1 MKASLRSFILAAI
14 VLSVAAA
21 NAAQTLRFQPHPG
34 FGFRGDGSIQ
44 PGDYYWLTATTGTGT
59 GDNLQRGMAY
69 NPLNNHLYIP
79 HRTNSVSVP
88 EGIHILDADT
98 GQEIYPGLDLSGIT
112 NGGTISMVKIGV
124 AEDGVIYAMNFGSW
138 PGTRAT
144 VYRWSDESA
153 VATIA
158 FAGNPAPTTSSQ
170 WGYTFDVRG
179 KGTNTQILLTTSS
192 TSASAGTVAS
202 LLTTADG
209 TNFTARQLNTD
220 APPGSI
226 GYFGAA
232 AFGPGN
238 TFWAKSLNNPLQY
251 FSFDTNSGTATTL
264 RLYELNEF
272 PATIGPFGLQL
283 QSNWLAG
290 VDVSTP
296 DSVMLFSFTNTTGEL
311 TYLSKTNT
319 PTDNL
324 NRYAMGSVIFR
335 RAGTTNVVYVL
346 NCNNGILALDVVPEP
361 APAEPPYISGPVLRY
376 GPEGSDIT
384 FSAFVLGSEPL
395 SLQWQV
401 SHSIS
406 NTAFENIPWGTGRTL
421 TLTNVSVWDEGLY
434 RLTAS
439 NPLGQATSVE
449 VQLLVMPK
457 AAGVLEPLW
466 SLAPGSRP
474 YITADASSTPFQRS
488 IAYNALSNQVLI
500 VSRTNA
506 NLIAGLTI
514 NVLDGTTGAH
524 LYRLNTNGLP
534 SGAAAGS
541 ISLLCI
547 AVADDGAVYAAN
559 EVNAAAPDGNGAYRL
574 YRWADTDPN
583 TLPELIYSGQPAGE
597 SSRWG
602 DTLAIR
608 GSGTNTEIL
617 IDGIAGSSPY
627 GGTWAAILVPSN
639 GVMNTWI
646 SKSNGF
652 MQVATYSSGLGRSL
666 QFGQGN
672 TYWQKRKGGPL
683 MHCAYDLEYRYSTEL
698 ASYAAFSTN
707 LGAVTLDFSRNLLAG
722 IDYATIQQPANAVV
736 LPDML
741 VVYDI
746 ANLANP
752 RLIGRFPMPAG
763 QTAARANANFISQ
776 VVFGRDRLY
785 VVEGNNGVLALAIPD
800 PTLALTRSGS
810 ASMLNWTNADK
821 GFVLEWSDSLT
832 GTWTAVSQPVTV
844 DGNRFSVTETA
855 TAERRFYRLRKP

>member
-1 MKASLRSFILAAI
+1 
-14 VLSVAAA
+14 
-21 NAAQTLRFQPHPG
+21 
-34 FGFRGDGSIQ
+34 
-44 PGDYYWLTATTGTGT
+44 
-59 GDNLQRGMAY
+59 
-69 NPLNNHLYIP
+69 
-79 HRTNSVSVP
+79 
-88 EGIHILDADT
+88 
-98 GQEIYPGLDLSGIT
+98 
-112 NGGTISMVKIGV
+112 
-124 AEDGVIYAMNFGSW
+124 
-138 PGTRAT
+138 
-144 VYRWSDESA
+144 
-153 VATIA
+153 
-158 FAGNPAPTTSSQ
+158 
-170 WGYTFDVRG
+170 
-179 KGTNTQILLTTSS
+179 
-192 TSASAGTVAS
+192 
-202 LLTTADG
+202 
-209 TNFTARQLNTD
+209 
-220 APPGSI
+220 
-226 GYFGAA
+226 
-232 AFGPGN
+232 
-238 TFWAKSLNNPLQY
+238 
-251 FSFDTNSGTATTL
+251 
-264 RLYELNEF
+264 
-272 PATIGPFGLQL
+272 
-283 QSNWLAG
+283 
-290 VDVSTP
+290 
-296 DSVMLFSFTNTTGEL
+296 
-311 TYLSKTNT
+311 
-319 PTDNL
+319 
-324 NRYAMGSVIFR
+324 
-335 RAGTTNVVYVL
+335 
-346 NCNNGILALDVVPEP
+346 
-361 APAEPPYISGPVLRY
+361 
-376 GPEGSDIT
+376 
-384 FSAFVLGSEPL
+384 
-395 SLQWQV
+395 
-401 SHSIS
+401 
-406 NTAFENIPWGTGRTL
+406 
-421 TLTNVSVWDEGLY
+421 
-434 RLTAS
+434 
-439 NPLGQATSVE
+439 
-449 VQLLVMPK
+449 
-457 AAGVLEPLW
+457 
-466 SLAPGSRP
+466 
-474 YITADASSTPFQRS
+474 
-488 IAYNALSNQVLI
+488 
-500 VSRTNA
+500 
-506 NLIAGLTI
+506 
-514 NVLDGTTGAH
+514 
-524 LYRLNTNGLP
+524 
-534 SGAAAGS
+534 
-541 ISLLCI
+541 
-547 AVADDGAVYAAN
+547 
-559 EVNAAAPDGNGAYRL
+559 
-574 YRWADTDPN
+574 
-583 TLPELIYSGQPAGE
+583 QPAGE